1 MKESPLL
8 PLKKSLS
15 LIGGGRM
22 GRALVQGMLRAK
34 VIQPAQV
41 TVADPNADCRGWWQA
56 NVEGVTVTEEN
67 EQAVAAGE
75 IVVLA
80 VKPDQIEPIARAHA
94 RVLGERLIVSV
105 AAGISLR
112 QLAEASGAERVVRV
126 MPNTPCLVGAGASA
140 YCRAVG
146 ASDADAAA
154 VQTML
159 SAVGDAVEVPES
171 MMDAVTGLS
180 GSGPAYVFLIIEA
193 LADGA
198 VAAGLP
204 RHIAMRLAAQT
215 VQGAAKMVAD
225 TGEHPGALKDAVAS
239 PGGTTIAGLAVLEE
253 NGVRGTLIAAVRA
266 AARRSREL
274 GTGGN

>member
-1 MKESPLL
+1 MKETPQLETT
-8 PLKKSLS
+8 LS

-22 GRALVQGMLRAK
+22 GRALVQGMLGANVVRPTQ
-34 VIQPAQV
+34 VI
-41 TVADPNADCRGWWQA
+41 VADPSESCRAWWQDH
-56 NVEGVTVTEEN
+56 VPGVTVTADN
-67 EQAVAAGE
+67 EQAVAAGQF
-75 IVVLA
+75 VWLA
-80 VKPDQIEPIARAHA
+80 VKPDQVGQVARAHA
-94 RVLGERLIVSV
+94 GLLAERLVVSV

-112 QLAEASGAERVVRV
+112 QLTDAAGTQRAVRV

-140 YCRAVG
+140 FCRAAG

-159 SAVGDAVEVPES
+159 AAVGDAVEVPET

-204 RHIAMRLAAQT
+204 RATAMRLATQT
-215 VQGAAKMVAD
+215 VLGAAKMVAV

-239 PGGTTIAGLAVLEE
+239 PAGTTIAGLAVLEE
-253 NGVRGTLIAAVRA
+253 NGVRGALIAAVGT

-274 GTGGN
+274 GTAGN